1 LLKTVADRIRPGS
14 NLDGSMYRNHFGLTQ
29 RPFAETVD
37 PSWLVALPGRTAI
50 LHRLRY
56 GLDMGPGMVAAFGP
70 PGVGKTL
77 LARSLARDHGGP
89 VVHLTY
95 PAMPSA
101 ELLALLANE
110 FAELLGHAASG
121 SDDLPSWVN
130 RIRSALAAASARGE
144 RPLLIVDEAHL
155 IDDPAT
161 FEALRLLLNFASQG
175 APDLSLV
182 LIGLPDLMVKLPDS
196 VTDRVGAMCE
206 ILPLTASETS
216 QYVLG
221 RLERAGAKT
230 HLFGSQSLERLYFE
244 SSGLP
249 RRINRLADLA
259 LLIAFS
265 RKLSEVSEEIVATA
279 AEDAALECA
288 A

>member
-1 LLKTVADRIRPGS
+1 
-14 NLDGSMYRNHFGLTQ
+14 MYRNHFALTH
-29 RPFAETVD
+29 RPFAETID

-56 GLDMGPGMVAAFGP
+56 GLDSGPGMVSAFGP

-95 PAMPSA
+95 PAMPAA

-110 FAELLGHAASG
+110 FAELLGHATSG
-121 SDDLPSWVN
+121 GGDLPSSVH
-130 RIRSALAAASARGE
+130 RIRAALASASARGE

-161 FEALRLLLNFASQG
+161 FEAIRLLLNFASQG
-175 APDLSLV
+175 SPDLNLV
-182 LIGLPDLMVKLPDS
+182 LIGLPDLMMKLPDS

-230 HLFGSQSLERLYFE
+230 RLFSSQSLERLYFE

-259 LLIAFS
+259 LLIASS
-265 RKLSEVSEEIVATA
+265 RKLPEATEEIVAMA